1 LVAFGTAS
9 DVEQSENET
18 ARRLISEY

>member
-1 LVAFGTAS
+1 VAFGTAS
-9 DVEQSENET
+9 DVEQSGNET